1 MNRLT
6 VERVTVDQVARD
18 RARLISEHALEHP
31 EYLPPMPP
39 PPSSPAMRLASRV
52 QHVAMLG
59 NHLPRQCGIAT
70 FTTDLCEAL
79 VAARPELDC
88 TVLAMNDAGQ
98 HYDYPA
104 RVGFQIA
111 AADLSAYRGAAEYL
125 NVSESDVVSV
135 QHEYGIF
142 GGSAGAHVLSLLRA
156 LRVPVVTT
164 LHTILAAPSP
174 EQRHAMDELT
184 RLSERVVVM
193 TEHGRRLLC
202 EVHGVAET
210 KIDVIPHGVADEL
223 TDGRGKAQL
232 GVRGRPV
239 ILTFGLLTP
248 DKGLEYV
255 IDALPA
261 ILERHPHVVYVVLG
275 ATHPQVRAQHG
286 EAYRQLLRRRAEQLG
301 VDASVVMHDRFVSKR
316 ELAEF
321 MAAADL
327 YITPYL
333 NPEQISSGTLAY
345 AVGAGKAVLSTPYAY
360 ARELLA
366 DGRGVL
372 VPWRDPA
379 AIAREV
385 CALLDD
391 EVECD
396 ELRARAAAYGQR
408 MRWPAVARAYLETF
422 EKARV
427 TYASRP
433 RGVAR
438 APGHSAPE
446 LPLELPA
453 VNLQHLSAMTDDTGM
468 LQHALYTVPRYRDGY
483 CLDDNA
489 RALMLV
495 TQLESWGTDQLS
507 TVRQLGA
514 RYLAFVS
521 HAYDGRD
528 AHFRNFMS
536 YGRQWRDERG
546 SEDGH
551 GRALWALG
559 HVVARA
565 RDPGRRRLAHEL
577 FQAALPRVRQFS
589 SPRAWAYALLGA
601 AEYVTATRESPGV
614 ESCARELAERLLALY
629 VRGCHPGWLW
639 FEEHATYANARLPQ
653 ALLAS
658 SRWMGRD
665 ALAAAGLTSLEWL
678 AEVQR
683 SAEGDF
689 APVGTAGFLTRG
701 TAKAG
706 FDQQPLEAS
715 GMVGACLLAH
725 QITGDKRWL
734 TEARR
739 AFGWYLGRNQLGVAL
754 YDPVSGGCRDGLH
767 ADRANENQGAE
778 STLSFLSALVELRA
792 LVAHAHPQ
800 LRNITPAQLGS
811 VTA

>member
-1 MNRLT
+1 MSRPT
-6 VERVTVDQVARD
+6 VERASPE
-18 RARLISEHALEHP
+18 RARLVGQQAYELP
-31 EYLPPMPP
+31 ELQPLIR
-39 PPSSPAMRLASRV
+39 PSSPVPLVSPRV
-52 QHVAMLG
+52 QRVAMLG

-79 VAARPELDC
+79 VAVRPELEC
-88 TVLAMNDAGQ
+88 TVLAMNDAGHQ
-98 HYDYPA
+98 YDYPA
-104 RVGFQIA
+104 RVGFQIP
-111 AADLSAYRGAAEYL
+111 AADLSAYRGAAAYL
-125 NVSESDVVSV
+125 NVSGSDVVSV

-142 GGSAGAHVLSLLRA
+142 GGDAGAHVLSLLRA

-164 LHTILAAPSP
+164 LHTILAAPNP
-174 EQRHAMDELT
+174 DQRHAMDELT

-193 TEHGRRLLC
+193 TEHGRQLLC
-202 EVHGVAET
+202 EVHGVSET

-223 TDGRGKAQL
+223 TGGRGKAQL

-261 ILERHPHVVYVVLG
+261 ILERHPHVVYIVLG

-286 EAYRQLLRRRAEQLG
+286 EAYRQQLRLRAEQLG
-301 VDASVVMHDRFVSKR
+301 VDASLIMHDRFVSKV

-321 MAAADL
+321 MGAADL

-366 DGRGVL
+366 EGRGVL

-408 MRWPAVARAYLETF
+408 MRWPAVALAYFDTF
-422 EKARV
+422 EKAHAS
-427 TYASRP
+427 YARRP
-433 RGVAR
+433 RALTRTAAR
-438 APGHSAPE
+438 SDR
-446 LPLELPA
+446 PLELPA
-453 VNLQHLSAMTDDTGM
+453 VNLQHLRTMTDDTGL
-468 LQHALYTVPRYRDGY
+468 LQHALYTVPRYQDGY

-489 RALMLV
+489 RALILT
-495 TQLESWGTDQLS
+495 TQLEAGGTDQLS
-507 TVRQLGA
+507 TVRALGA

-559 HVVARA
+559 HVVAHA

-589 SPRAWAYALLGA
+589 SPRAWAYALLGV

-629 VRGCHPGWLW
+629 LRNCQPGWLW

-678 AEVQR
+678 TQAQR
-683 SAEGDF
+683 SPEGCF
-689 APVGTAGFLTRG
+689 APVGTSGFLSRG
-701 TAKAG
+701 VPKAA
-706 FDQQPLEAS
+706 FDQQPLEAG
-715 GMVGACLLAH
+715 GMVSACLLAH
-725 QITGDKRWL
+725 QITGDQRWL

-739 AFGWYLGRNQLGVAL
+739 AFGWFLGQNQLGVPL
-754 YDPVSGGCRDGLH
+754 YDSVSGGCRDGLH

-792 LVAHAHPQ
+792 LVARAPAQ
-800 LRNITPAQLGS
+800 LRNITPAQLAA
-811 VTA
+811 VYA